1 MFGGSCAAFSRRDV
15 IGLPASA
22 PAHPCAMRLRKDA
35 APRVVGWSGFQK
47 SRVRHPPDSRGD
59 VIGLSASAPAH
70 PCAMKLRK
78 DAAPGVVGM
87 VRVSRI

>member
-35 APRVVGWSGFQK
+35 APRVVG
-47 SRVRHPPDSRGD
+47 
-59 VIGLSASAPAH
+59 
-70 PCAMKLRK
+70 
-78 DAAPGVVGM
+78 M
-87 VRVSRI
+87 VRVLRI